1 VISPEPID
9 GMQSTG
15 RGFWRPGAL
24 KLPAEAQF
32 GRRCGTPLLPLPQLS
47 PSDRTGALPQIP
59 PSDLDIPVL
68 GQPASARRCSR
79 PGCAVGSRLPRTAR
93 EWVALGVAAET
104 RAAPDHAPV
113 LAELDGLPVY
123 SAIQRGTILTSS
135 ML

>member
-1 VISPEPID
+1 VILPEPID

-32 GRRCGTPLLPLPQLS
+32 GRRCGTPLPPLSQLS

-68 GQPASARRCSR
+68 GPKVGECSLTQKAGIER
-79 PGCAVGSRLPRTAR
+79 PRSIVQGIG
-93 EWVALGVAAET
+93 
-104 RAAPDHAPV
+104 
-113 LAELDGLPVY
+113 
-123 SAIQRGTILTSS
+123 Q
-135 ML
+135 